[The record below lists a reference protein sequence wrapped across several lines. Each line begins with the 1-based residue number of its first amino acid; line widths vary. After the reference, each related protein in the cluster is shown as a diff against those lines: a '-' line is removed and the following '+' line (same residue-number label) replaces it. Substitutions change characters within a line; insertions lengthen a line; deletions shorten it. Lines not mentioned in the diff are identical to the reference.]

1 MRRESVSLHLEA
13 CITAPRV
20 LALAMCLWFL
30 LRVCTCGAAMLLAD
44 RGLTVTARIFA
55 LLLGGHK
62 RSSALTYL
70 RSFEGSVVR

>member
-1 MRRESVSLHLEA
+1 
-13 CITAPRV
+13 
-20 LALAMCLWFL
+20 
-30 LRVCTCGAAMLLAD
+30 MLLAD